1 MRHWPKRS
9 NRPRAIAYLA
19 VALIGVMAA
28 GAQAQPEPFA
38 ICQAQRYALCAAASC
53 LVCNQVAYC
62 KCEVNFGKSISVPL
76 ILPDGDVCAVNKQGY
91 GNGYM
96 MSTYS
101 LPQSV
106 IAGGAQAI
114 YTCPGNTSDGA
125 YAQCDGGFCFASTRG
140 RKFPGFERR
149 LGANEIMCSCPI
161 TVADPQPGAVGYQ
174 IIGPYP
180 CQQDYFQRCNGAVAN
195 SETGSSI
202 VVGAPTGSARILT
215 MELEGSVPELNHCEP
230 APRGGDATA
239 RPYANVTGD
248 RSCDVA

>member
-53 LVCNQVAYC
+53 LVYNQVAYC
-62 KCEVNFGKSISVPL
+62 KCEVKFGKSISVPL
-76 ILPDGDVCAVNKQGY
+76 TLPDGDVCAVNKQGY

-125 YAQCDGGFCFASTRG
+125 YAQCDVL
-140 RKFPGFERR
+140 PGQ
-149 LGANEIMCSCPI
+149 
-161 TVADPQPGAVGYQ
+161 V
-174 IIGPYP
+174 
-180 CQQDYFQRCNGAVAN
+180 
-195 SETGSSI
+195 
-202 VVGAPTGSARILT
+202 
-215 MELEGSVPELNHCEP
+215 
-230 APRGGDATA
+230 
-239 RPYANVTGD
+239 
-248 RSCDVA
+248 